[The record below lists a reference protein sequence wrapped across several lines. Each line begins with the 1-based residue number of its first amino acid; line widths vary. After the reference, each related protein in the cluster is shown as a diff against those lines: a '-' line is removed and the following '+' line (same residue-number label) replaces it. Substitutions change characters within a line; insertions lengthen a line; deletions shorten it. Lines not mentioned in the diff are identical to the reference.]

1 MAVGGLAE
9 KMVTPAGNS
18 SGWSCCNRSS
28 PWWIE
33 FSALT
38 EPLRVEVVAVVP
50 LAALVVAV
58 GAPAVVKLST
68 AP

>member
-1 MAVGGLAE
+1 
-9 KMVTPAGNS
+9 MVD
-18 SGWSCCNRSS
+18 
-28 PWWIE
+28 E

-58 GAPAVVKLST
+58 GATAVVNGLST
-68 AP
+68 VP